1 MLAFESKSQVR
12 LGKINGTV
20 TDNASKEG
28 LIGVSIKVK
37 GINKFYQTNASGEYE
52 IEVEAGSYDIVF
64 NYLGYQTKTVPIIL
78 IKADEKKVLNVGLN
92 ISKNQLGEVVVVG
105 YGTQQK
111 RDLTG
116 SVASIEADQLE
127 KRYTNNTLAALSG
140 LAPGVTILNNTGSP
154 EGDYKVIIR
163 GLGSITASNDPLYV
177 IDGVIDADPQLINPT
192 DIASINVLKDA
203 SATSI
208 YGTRGSNGVIIIT
221 TKQGGSK
228 SEGSMLS
235 FNATNGVMQLARKL
249 PLLNAAQYVELENI
263 FKQNRNTPIPDY
275 GTLEPLLYDAN
286 GKPRY
291 DTDWQD
297 ESFRNAIT
305 QNYNLNLSGRLS
317 KNRYLVN
324 LGYQN
329 DEGILM
335 NTGAKNYR
343 ARLNY
348 DSEIKSWLT
357 SSINF
362 SFTQQ
367 NLNLGTQALRAM
379 SEIIPIIPV
388 QYPDG
393 FLSRNSDHAFSP
405 NGQDHPVNILNN
417 RIDQRQQSYGLGNA
431 IFNIKLS
438 PNLDFK
444 TSIGAQGRFQRND
457 AYIGKTL
464 TAGIRDNGRA
474 TINSRRS
481 FNWQSSNYLTYKKTF
496 SKKHSFEG
504 LLGAEWLGAQVDAYA
519 VDARGFSDDFYGTNN
534 LGVATQSLIPT
545 SDKFGYNTNSYFSRF
560 NYNFKQK
567 YYLTATARVDGSSRF
582 GENNKYALFPSTAVA
597 WVLSEESFLKSQKW
611 INFLKLRASIG
622 QTGNSEFRNYQY
634 LSSLG
639 ALTDAPRA
647 GVNFPVS
654 AIFNGQRFS
663 GVVPINVPNN
673 NLQWEKA
680 TQTDIGLDMNLFND
694 KIKLTA
700 DWYNKKTDKLLYQ
713 APLPNHSG
721 FSNVT
726 ANIGSIQNS
735 GYELGLNTLNINKKF
750 QWTTTFNV
758 AFNRNKVLALGV
770 NNEDVL
776 IGGNTNQQNTNILRV
791 NQPLGAFYGYV
802 RLGIW
807 GTAETDLAKTF
818 GRQPGDPKL
827 LDRNGDGTI
836 TPDDRTIIGNGYPK
850 AEGSFINNFSYK
862 GWGVFVDLQF
872 VNGNDIYN
880 LTKYTTE
887 ERVGTNVYTYALDA
901 WTPENQSSTR
911 RKIGSTAPTGL
922 FDTYY
927 VEDGSFIRGRNIS
940 LSYTFPKSII
950 SKMKLQSLKLSA
962 GVQNVFLVT
971 KYTGYD
977 PEAGTFSNPFTQ
989 GVEFYQYPKN
999 RLFNFGLNITL

>member
-1 MLAFESKSQVR
+1 M
-12 LGKINGTV
+12 
-20 TDNASKEG
+20 
-28 LIGVSIKVK
+28 
-37 GINKFYQTNASGEYE
+37 
-52 IEVEAGSYDIVF
+52 
-64 NYLGYQTKTVPIIL
+64 IL
-78 IKADEKKVLNVGLN
+78 I
-92 ISKNQLGEVVVVG
+92 S
-105 YGTQQK
+105 
-111 RDLTG
+111 
-116 SVASIEADQLE
+116 
-127 KRYTNNTLAALSG
+127 
-140 LAPGVTILNNTGSP
+140 
-154 EGDYKVIIR
+154 
-163 GLGSITASNDPLYV
+163 
-177 IDGVIDADPQLINPT
+177 
-192 DIASINVLKDA
+192 
-203 SATSI
+203 
-208 YGTRGSNGVIIIT
+208 
-221 TKQGGSK
+221 TKQGGAN
-228 SEGSMLS
+228 SESSTLT
-235 FNATNGVMQLARKL
+235 FNASTGLQQLARKL

-263 FKQNRNTPIPDY
+263 FKQNRNQPIPNY
-275 GTLEPLLYDAN
+275 RVLEPLLYDVN

-291 DTDWQD
+291 DTDWQE
-297 ESFRNAIT
+297 ESFRDAIT
-305 QNYNLNLSGRLS
+305 QNYNLNYSGKLN
-317 KNRYLVN
+317 KNKYLVN
-324 LGYQN
+324 FGYQN
-329 DEGILM
+329 DEGILL

-348 DSEIKSWLT
+348 DSEIKSWLN

-379 SEIIPIIPV
+379 SEIIPIIPL

-393 FLSRNSDHAFSP
+393 TLSRNSDHAFSP

-417 RIDQRQQSYGLGNA
+417 RLDQRQQSYGLGNA
-431 IFNIKLS
+431 VFNVKFS
-438 PNLDFK
+438 PVLEFK
-444 TSIGAQGRFQRND
+444 TSISAQGRFQRND

-464 TAGIRDNGRA
+464 TAGIADNGRA
-474 TINSRRS
+474 TINSRRN
-481 FNWQSSNYLTYKKTF
+481 FNWQSSNYLTYRKTF
-496 SKKHSFEG
+496 AQKHSLEG
-504 LLGAEWLGAQVDAYA
+504 LLGAEWLGAQIDAYA

-567 YYLTATARVDGSSRF
+567 YYLTATTRVDGSSRF
-582 GENNKYALFPSTAVA
+582 GENNKYALFPSAAIA
-597 WVLSEESFLKSQKW
+597 WVLSEEDFLKSREW
-611 INFLKLRASIG
+611 ISFLKLRLSIG
-622 QTGNSEFRNYQY
+622 QTGNSEFGNYQY

-639 ALTDAPRA
+639 AMVEGPRP

-654 AIFNGQRFS
+654 AIFNGIRFS
-663 GVVPINVPNN
+663 GVVPANVPNN

-680 TQTDIGLDMNLFND
+680 TQTDIGIDISLFRD

-700 DWYNKKTDKLLYQ
+700 DWYRKKTDNLLYQ

-726 ANIGSIQNS
+726 SNIGSIQNS
-735 GYELGLNTLNINKKF
+735 GYEFGLNTLNIDKAFHWN
-750 QWTTTFNV
+750 TTFNV

-791 NQPLGAFYGYV
+791 NEPLGAFYGYI
-802 RLGIW
+802 RQGIW

-827 LDRNGDGTI
+827 FDKNGDGTI

-850 AEGSFINNFSYK
+850 SEGSFINNFSYK

-872 VNGNDIYN
+872 VYGNDIYN

-901 WTPENQSSTR
+901 WTPENQGSNR

-927 VEDGSFIRGRNIS
+927 VEDGSFLRGRNIS
-940 LSYTFPKSII
+940 LSYNFPRALTNKI
-950 SKMKLQSLKLSA
+950 KLQSLRLSA
-962 GVQNVFLVT
+962 GLQNAFLIT
-971 KYTGYD
+971 KYSGYD

-999 RLFNFGLNITL
+999 RLVNFGLNITL